1 MTASDTSSEF
11 RFEPPG
17 PGSWKQDPVHFP
29 RPMTRYFQETHPPAF
44 KRGTN
49 DFARF
54 YGMLIDGIQIG
65 YVNGFGY
72 NQVLPAPDSEIPERF
87 QRAEQ
92 VFAQKLWREQLRDW
106 DETCKPSS
114 IAKHRELQAVAP
126 DALPDAE
133 LVAYLTR
140 CRDHHSAM
148 IAQHMRFTAGALT
161 PTGDF
166 LAHVGDWTGL
176 PPSELLGL
184 MRGTSV
190 VSSGGSEEMERLKR
204 VFAEDPAAR
213 KVLLS
218 EGDPAQV
225 LAKLRSLG
233 GEAGGAISNYLDL
246 VGNRL
251 MDGFDIAEPTALELP
266 DALLRAIRI
275 AVSEEEEQAASDI
288 DAQIAGVRAQVP
300 PTHRAEF
307 DGLLGEAR
315 LTYRLRDERG
325 VYSDIWASGLMRR
338 AVLAAGRRVAKR
350 GRIATP
356 EQMLDAGFDEM
367 RALVAGTGG
376 PTAEELGRRA
386 QYRAS
391 YTAKDVPPLLGPP
404 APPPPDLAALPPSAG
419 RLMRATFI
427 ALGHLF
433 GSSQAENEEKVLY
446 GLAASKGIY
455 EGPARRVSGASE
467 FGRIAKG
474 DVLVTESTT
483 EAFNILLP
491 LLGGI
496 VTDNGGLL
504 SHAAIV
510 SREYGIPGVVG
521 TREATERIADGVL
534 IRVDGDAGEVTV
546 LG

>member
-1 MTASDTSSEF
+1 MTASDTSTKL
-11 RFEPPG
+11 RLDPPG
-17 PGSWKQDPVHFP
+17 PGSWEQDPVHFP
-29 RPMTRYFQETHPPAF
+29 RPMTRYFQETHPPSF

-54 YGMLIDGIQIG
+54 YGMLIDGLQMS
-65 YVNGFGY
+65 YVKGFGY
-72 NQVLPAPDSEIPERF
+72 NQVLPAPDAEIPQRF

-106 DETCKPSS
+106 DENRKPSA
-114 IAKHRELQAVAP
+114 IALHRELQAIDP
-126 DALPDAE
+126 DALSDAE

-148 IAQHMRFTAGALT
+148 IAQHMRFTAGAVL

-184 MRGTSV
+184 MRGSAV
-190 VSSGGSEEMERLKR
+190 VSAGGSDEMERLKKA
-204 VFAEDPAAR
+204 FAEDPSAR
-213 KVLLS
+213 RILES
-218 EGDPAQV
+218 DGDPAQV
-225 LAKLRSLG
+225 LASLRSLG
-233 GEAGGAISNYLDL
+233 GEAGAAVSGYLDL

-251 MDGFDIAEPTALELP
+251 IDGFDIAEPSALELP

-275 AVSEEEEQAASDI
+275 AVSGEAQAASDV
-288 DAQIAGVRAQVP
+288 DARIAEVRALVP
-300 PTHRAEF
+300 AAHQDEF
-307 DGLLGEAR
+307 DELLGEAR

-325 VYSDIWASGLMRR
+325 VYSDIWAAGLMRR
-338 AVLAAGRRVAKR
+338 AALAAGRRMVGR
-350 GRIATP
+350 GRLATP
-356 EQMLDAGFDEM
+356 HQMLDASLDEM
-367 RALVAGTGG
+367 CALVADTCG
-376 PTAEELGRRA
+376 PSADELASRAE
-386 QYRAS
+386 YRAT
-391 YTAKDVPPLLGPP
+391 YTAKDVPPSLGPP
-404 APPPPDLAALPPSAG
+404 APLPPDLAALPPSVG
-419 RLMRATFI
+419 RLMRAIFI

-433 GSSQAENEEKVLY
+433 GSSQAQNEERILY
-446 GLAASKGIY
+446 GLAASKGVY
-455 EGPARRVSGASE
+455 EGPARRVSGPSE

-521 TREATERIADGVL
+521 TREATGRIADGVL
-534 IRVDGDAGEVTV
+534 VRVDGDAGEVTV

>member
-1 MTASDTSSEF
+1 
-11 RFEPPG
+11 
-17 PGSWKQDPVHFP
+17 
-29 RPMTRYFQETHPPAF
+29 MTRYFQETHPLPF
-44 KRGTN
+44 KKGTN

-54 YGMLIDGIQIG
+54 FGLLMDGLQMG

-72 NQVLPAPDSEIPERF
+72 RQVLPVPEVEIPERF

-92 VFAQKLWREQLRDW
+92 VFAQKLWREDLRDW
-106 DETCKPSS
+106 DENRKPSA
-114 IAKHRELQAVAP
+114 IATHRELQAVDP
-126 DALPDAE
+126 EALSDTE
-133 LVAYLTR
+133 LVAYLKR

-148 IAQHMRFTAGALT
+148 LAQHMRFTATALL

-184 MRGTSV
+184 MRGSAE
-190 VSSGGSEEMERLKR
+190 VSAGGSDEMEHLKQA
-204 VFAEDPAAR
+204 FAQDAKAR
-213 KVLLS
+213 DILAS
-218 EGDPAQV
+218 NGDPAQV
-225 LAKLRSLG
+225 LASLRSLG
-233 GEAGGAISNYLDL
+233 SEAGEAISSYLDL

-251 MDGFDIAEPTALELP
+251 IDGFDIAEPTALELP
-266 DALLRAIRI
+266 DALLRAIST
-275 AVSEEEEQAASDI
+275 AVSEEAHADVGDARVADIRAKVPAA
-288 DAQIAGVRAQVP
+288 
-300 PTHRAEF
+300 HRTEF
-307 DGLLGEAR
+307 DEMLGEAR

-325 VYSDIWASGLMRR
+325 VYSDIWASGIMRR
-338 AVLAAGRRVAKR
+338 AALAAGRRVANR

-356 EQMLDAGFDEM
+356 YQMLDASLDEM
-367 RALVAGTGG
+367 CALVAGADG
-376 PTAEELGRRA
+376 PSADELAKRA
-386 QYRAS
+386 QYRAT
-391 YTAKDVPPLLGPP
+391 YTAKDAPPLLGPP
-404 APPPPDLAALPPSAG
+404 EPPPPDLASLPPSVA
-419 RLMRATFI
+419 RVMRAIFI

-433 GSSQAENEEKVLY
+433 GSSQAQHKEKVLY
-446 GLAASKGIY
+446 GLAASKGVY
-455 EGPARRVSGASE
+455 EGPARRVSRASQ
-467 FGRIAKG
+467 FDRIVKG

-521 TREATERIADGVL
+521 TRDGTERIADGILV
-534 IRVDGDAGEVTV
+534 RVDGDAGEVTV